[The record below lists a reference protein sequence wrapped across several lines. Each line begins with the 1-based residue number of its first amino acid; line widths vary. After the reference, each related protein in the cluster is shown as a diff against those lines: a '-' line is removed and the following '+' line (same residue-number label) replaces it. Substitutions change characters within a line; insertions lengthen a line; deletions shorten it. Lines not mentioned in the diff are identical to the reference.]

1 MKKTS
6 TFVMALMLSA
16 FVFVSCGQTHEGTS
30 EPQAPA
36 SEAPESSEL
45 PEAQYVGY
53 RVVHHMTAQTQHVEE
68 FGFNEFEHPPIANH
82 TFFVITPALDHFYS
96 KAVADLRSGP
106 VVIET
111 PPKDDR
117 YSSLELFDMEHHA
130 FFDKVLAP
138 EGERFVLAHVD
149 YEGELP
155 EGQEIRTNSIFP
167 FVFIRTQSFAFN
179 EDTKADEIRRQAKIT
194 GEIGEIE
201 LPDVND
207 TQGLIAWTIERSNPY
222 PQTQELMARAAETY
236 TPERHKET
244 FEDLKAFL
252 ASGGVSGN
260 VGMFEPVDHP
270 AAGSHKVRAAGTLLG
285 HLGFP
290 VHHAYYQQIPVD
302 RTGRGLAGANGPF
315 VVTLPYEPG
324 VDLFWS
330 VTRYGADTFL
340 PLNPADLGG
349 NDIQAYNAFNT
360 EPDENG
366 NVTFTFSMED
376 PENGTYWM
384 PVAES
389 GYYWLARYYG
399 PTSRLNGNTAK
410 DIVYGGTALEKKFA
424 TVKF

>member
-1 MKKTS
+1 M
-6 TFVMALMLSA
+6 
-16 FVFVSCGQTHEGTS
+16 
-30 EPQAPA
+30 
-36 SEAPESSEL
+36 
-45 PEAQYVGY
+45 
-53 RVVHHMTAQTQHVEE
+53 
-68 FGFNEFEHPPIANH
+68 
-82 TFFVITPALDHFYS
+82 
-96 KAVADLRSGP
+96 ADLRSGP

-130 FFDKVLAP
+130 FFDKVSAP

-155 EGQEIRTNSIFP
+155 DGQEIRTNSLFP
-167 FVFIRTQSFAFN
+167 FVFIRTQSFDFN
-179 EDTKADEIRRQAKIT
+179 NDTKADEIRRQARIIGT
-194 GEIGEIE
+194 AGEIE

-207 TQGLIAWTIERSNPY
+207 TQGLIAWTIEHSNPY
-222 PQTQELMARAAETY
+222 PQTEALMAEAAELY
-236 TPERHKET
+236 TPEKHKET
-244 FEDLKAFL
+244 FENLKAFL

-260 VGMFEPVDHP
+260 VGMFEAVDDP
-270 AAGSHKVRAAGTLLG
+270 AAGSNKVRAAGTLLG
-285 HLGFP
+285 HLGLP

-302 RTGRGLAGANGPF
+302 GTGTKLAGANGPF
-315 VVTLPYEPG
+315 VVTLPYDPG

-349 NDIQAYNAFNT
+349 HDIQAYNAFNT

-376 PENGTYWM
+376 PNSMEDPKDGTYWM
-384 PVAES
+384 PVTS
-389 GYYWLARYYG
+389 DGYYWVARYYG
-399 PTSRLNGNTAK
+399 PTPRMNGKTAK
-410 DIVYGGTALEKKFA
+410 DIIYGGTPLAEKFA

>member
-1 MKKTS
+1 MKRTS
-6 TFVMALMLSA
+6 PLSIAIAMFALVLTA
-16 FVFVSCGQTHEGTS
+16 CGQTDGTS
-30 EPQAPA
+30 ADEATAEPKVA
-36 SEAPESSEL
+36 ESSDL

-96 KAVADLRSGP
+96 KAVADLRFGP
-106 VVIET
+106 VVIEI

-117 YSSLELFDMEHHA
+117 YSSLEIFDMEHFA
-130 FFDKVLAP
+130 FFDKVTAP
-138 EGERFVLAHVD
+138 EGEKFVLAHVD
-149 YEGELP
+149 YKGDLP

-179 EDTKADEIRRQAKIT
+179 DDGKADEIRRQARII
-194 GEIGEIE
+194 GETAEIE

-207 TQGLIAWTIERSNPY
+207 TQGLIAWTIENSNPY
-222 PQTQELMARAAETY
+222 PQTQALMAEAAETY
-236 TPERHKET
+236 TPDMHKET
-244 FEDLKAFL
+244 FEHVKAFL
-252 ASGGVSGN
+252 AAGGVSGN
-260 VGMFEPVDHP
+260 VGMFEAVDHP

-290 VHHAYYQQIPVD
+290 VHHAYYQQIPVASNGQ
-302 RTGRGLAGANGPF
+302 RLSGANGPF
-315 VVTLPYEPG
+315 VVTLPYDPG

-349 NDIQAYNAFNT
+349 HDIQAYNAFNT
-360 EPDENG
+360 EPDDDG
-366 NVTFTFSMED
+366 NVTFTFSKED
-376 PENGTYWM
+376 PADGTYWM
-384 PVAES
+384 PVTDAA
-389 GYYWLARYYG
+389 YYWLARYYG
-399 PTSRLNGNTAK
+399 PTPRLNGNTAK
-410 DIVYGGTALEKKFA
+410 DIIYGGTELEEKFA